1 MWHRHTRII
10 RIIQKYIL
18 KIQELVSFKISHISP
33 AWKISLIG
41 VILILFSLFQPWV
54 TAEESI
60 IQGITPI
67 KNVWSFSALLGYVWF
82 FMFCILSAISFSI
95 LSLKRKEKLFF
106 LGMIRIDE
114 SFVTLYGAIILCI
127 LSIQSFFFISW
138 LQVFSA
144 NVMYG
149 KGIIFSFI
157 GIIFL
162 LYGSYLFKKEF
173 RKNVKGSYMSEVV
186 GNKNF
191 ELEQQEKSNMKLPF

>member
-1 MWHRHTRII
+1 MWHRNTRFI
-10 RIIQKYIL
+10 RMIQKYIL
-18 KIQELVSFKISHISP
+18 KIQEQILFKISHISP

-41 VILILFSLFQPWV
+41 VLLTLFSLFQPSV
-54 TAEESI
+54 TAQESI

-67 KNVWSFSALLGYVWF
+67 KSVWSFSALLGYVWF
-82 FMFCILSAISFSI
+82 FMFCILWAISFSI

-138 LQVFSA
+138 LQVFAA